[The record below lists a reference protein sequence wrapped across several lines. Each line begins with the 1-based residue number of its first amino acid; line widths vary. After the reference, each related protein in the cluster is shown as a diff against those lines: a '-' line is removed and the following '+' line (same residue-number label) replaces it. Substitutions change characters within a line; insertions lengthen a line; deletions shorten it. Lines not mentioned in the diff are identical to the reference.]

1 MKLANLAIQVT
12 MGASKVFAYKMPLRL
27 MGGIALSAILAAAVV
42 LPSSAAYGA
51 NPFRPLTK
59 DTRIS
64 HEQLV
69 DDLGEWG
76 LMPRAATVSVP
87 SNDQLVDDL
96 GEFVRVTNNS
106 VIPSY
111 GQLVDD
117 LGEWRQ

>member
-1 MKLANLAIQVT
+1 MKLANIAKQVNT
-12 MGASKVFAYKMPLRL
+12 GAFKVFGNKIPVKL

-42 LPSSAAYGA
+42 LPSSAVSGA

-64 HEQLV
+64 YEQLV

-76 LMPRAATVSVP
+76 QFPRAATVSVP

-96 GEFVRVTNNS
+96 GEFVRVTNS
-106 VIPSY
+106 GGVTSHD
-111 GQLVDD
+111 QLVDD
-117 LGEWRQ
+117 LGEL